1 MDQEEGDDEAESDK
15 QIFMCP
21 KEGCTRG
28 FQRHSSLEKHLTFG
42 KCTKSVERETLID
55 KAMIKYAA
63 TLQEGESALPTISA
77 TISTAAD
84 RSVAPPEGW
93 ALRKTKKAYRFN
105 EEQRR
110 YLEARFN
117 IGQES
122 GMKLDSEVVAK
133 EMRRTRG
140 SSGERLFRV
149 SEFLTTQQV
158 ASFFSRMAAKT
169 KQQTIPGATTSDPDI
184 SAMEDEENFSKAK
197 EAVMDALHVQHP
209 VSYDQYDICT
219 LVKEKKLAKLK
230 LGVLKVMCENLS
242 IPVPPDRRRKAP
254 YISVLENLVKNCSCS
269 TV

>member
-1 MDQEEGDDEAESDK
+1 MSQRRLHSG
-15 QIFMCP
+15 I
-21 KEGCTRG
+21 
-28 FQRHSSLEKHLTFG
+28 QRHSSLEKHLTFG

-55 KAMIKYAA
+55 KAVIKYAA
-63 TLQEGESALPTISA
+63 TLQEDERALPTISA
-77 TISTAAD
+77 TIFTAAD

-93 ALRKTKKAYRFN
+93 ALRKTKKEYRFN

-133 EMRRTRG
+133 EMRRARG
-140 SSGERLFRV
+140 SCGERLFRV
-149 SEFLTTQQV
+149 LEFLTTQQV
-158 ASFFSRMAAKT
+158 ASFFSWMAAKT

-209 VSYDQYDICT
+209 ISYDQYSMLPSFRT
-219 LVKEKKLAKLK
+219 GPVFAQKELYLIIFVGHLNIRQPKNSKSKR
-230 LGVLKVMCENLS
+230 N
-242 IPVPPDRRRKAP
+242 
-254 YISVLENLVKNCSCS
+254 ISAMNCRFCRAF
-269 TV
+269 

>member
-1 MDQEEGDDEAESDK
+1 
-15 QIFMCP
+15 
-21 KEGCTRG
+21 
-28 FQRHSSLEKHLTFG
+28 
-42 KCTKSVERETLID
+42 
-55 KAMIKYAA
+55 
-63 TLQEGESALPTISA
+63 
-77 TISTAAD
+77 
-84 RSVAPPEGW
+84 
-93 ALRKTKKAYRFN
+93 
-105 EEQRR
+105 
-110 YLEARFN
+110 
-117 IGQES
+117 
-122 GMKLDSEVVAK
+122 MKLDSEVVAK

-149 SEFLTTQQV
+149 SEFLTSQQV

-219 LVKEKKLAKLK
+219 LVKENKLAKLK

-254 YISVLENLVKNCSCS
+254 YISLLEDLVKNCSCS